1 MEHDQVAEPTGHPG
15 PRQYVMVAAV
25 LAVATAMEVAWYYLS
40 VPHALF
46 VGLLLVLAV
55 LKFALVALW
64 FMHLRFDNKIFKR
77 LFVMGLLL
85 ALSVYLI
92 VLTIF
97 GALKYPLLLGFSAIL
112 IMIVAIALYGFL
124 RGRRSA
130 QVL

>member
-77 LFVMGLLL
+77 LFLMGLLL

-97 GALKYPLLLGFSAIL
+97 GALKYPLLLGFAGFLVLVLPLAIL
-112 IMIVAIALYGFL
+112 V
-124 RGRRSA
+124 RSRKA
-130 QVL
+130 RAG